1 MTESSAAYKTAVVAD
16 ARRTYIRAVI
26 NIIDPDIVFGS
37 ASVSSD
43 AGYSKTAQL
52 TDAEFVTGDNY
63 TTLEKNRW
71 LLDGTFDTIPDEVVR
86 QVGVITGGISGTD
99 GAFTEAQTA
108 TINFSG
114 VETLQAITLQFSGS
128 YYDGV
133 PEDFTVTCGSQIFTK
148 AGNTE
153 SRVEFSGFTIA
164 SPTSITVSV
173 TKWSMPNRHAR
184 IIEIF
189 PGLHEE
195 WSGDDVCELS
205 VNQQS
210 NFAAAALPY
219 GTATLSV
226 DNTTRRFEPT
236 SPDGIFKSIEERQG
250 IDISIGVLLATGA
263 VEYKQVGRYYQY
275 SGGWKTGQNAM
286 TIQWSLVD
294 IVGLLADREYIPPS
308 TLPTTAGG
316 WIASVVGQLGKN
328 FEADY
333 VVNASLA
340 DVALSPDDRAN
351 VTGKRCADILSWIAM
366 AVGGYIGADASTGKL
381 ALKSLPAVG
390 GALLLDDLEKYP
402 TVRANE
408 DLGAI
413 VFTLHDGNGTQY
425 TVDGNAAASSATLSI
440 DNPFIK
446 TQAAAQAVA
455 ARILQFYGGNAF
467 ETVGRGDPAAEIG
480 DVDTISITKSLTAK
494 GRRYAQSFGFSGG
507 VLKSCQSKFIEVK
520 STS

>member
-37 ASVSSD
+37 PSVSSD
-43 AGYSKTAQL
+43 AGYSQL
-52 TDAEFVTGDNY
+52 PQLVDAEFVTGDNY
-63 TTLEKNRW
+63 TTMEKNRW
-71 LLDGTFDTIPDEVVR
+71 LLNGSFDTIPDSVPR
-86 QVGVITGGISGTD
+86 QVGAVTAGISGAD

-108 TINFSG
+108 TISFSG
-114 VETLQAITLQFSGS
+114 VETLQVITLQFSENP
-128 YYDGV
+128 YDGI
-133 PEDFTVTCGSQIFTK
+133 PEDFVVTCGSQTFTRT
-148 AGNTE
+148 GNTKT
-153 SRVEFSGFTIA
+153 RVEIDGFTVTN
-164 SPTSITVSV
+164 PTSISISV

-195 WSGDDVCELS
+195 WSGEDVYQLS
-205 VNQQS
+205 VNQQA

-236 SPDGIFKSIEERQG
+236 APDGIFRSIEERQG
-250 IDISIGVLLATGA
+250 IDLSVGVLLETGA
-263 VEYKQVGRYYQY
+263 VEYKPLGRYYQY

-316 WIASVVGQLGKN
+316 WIASVAAQLGGN
-328 FEADY
+328 FTSEHTADAALSS
-333 VVNASLA
+333 VS
-340 DVALSPDDRAN
+340 LSPDNRAS
-351 VTGKRCADILSWIAM
+351 VTGKRCADILSWVAM
-366 AVGGYIGADASTGKL
+366 AAGGYITADAATGKL
-381 ALKSLPAVG
+381 ALKQIRSTG
-390 GALLLDDLEKYP
+390 GTLALDDLEKYP
-402 TVRANE
+402 VVRAND

-413 VFTLHDGNGTQY
+413 VFTLHDGNGTKF
-425 TVDGNAAASSATLSI
+425 TFAGNAAASSATLSI

-455 ARILQFYGGNAF
+455 ERILKFYGGNAF

-480 DVDTISITKSLTAK
+480 DVDTIAITRTQNAN
-494 GRRYAQSFGFSGG
+494 GRRFAQSFSFSGG

-520 STS
+520 SS

>member
-1 MTESSAAYKTAVVAD
+1 MIESSAGYKTAVVAD
-16 ARRTYIRAVI
+16 ARRTFVRAVI

-71 LLDGTFDTIPDEVVR
+71 LLDGTFDTIPDEIVR
-86 QVGVITGGISGTD
+86 QVGVITSGISGSD

-114 VETLQAITLQFSGS
+114 VETLQAITLQFSEN

-133 PEDFTVTCGSQIFTK
+133 PEDFTVTCGSQTFTK

-153 SRVEFSGFTIA
+153 SRVEFSGFTIS

-173 TKWSMPNRHAR
+173 TKWSMPDRHAR

-195 WSGDDVCELS
+195 WSGDDVYELS

-236 SPDGIFKSIEERQG
+236 SPNGIFKSIEERQG

-263 VEYKQVGRYYQY
+263 VEYKPLGRYYQY

-316 WIASVVGQLGKN
+316 WIASVAAQLGGN
-328 FEADY
+328 FTSEHTADAALSS
-333 VVNASLA
+333 VS
-340 DVALSPDDRAN
+340 LSPDNRAS
-351 VTGKRCADILSWIAM
+351 VTGKRCADILSWVAM
-366 AVGGYIGADASTGKL
+366 ASGGYITADAATGKL
-381 ALKSLPAVG
+381 ALKQIRSTG
-390 GALLLDDLEKYP
+390 GTLALDDLEKYP
-402 TVRANE
+402 VVRAND

-413 VFTLHDGNGTQY
+413 VFTLHDGNGTKF
-425 TVDGNAAASSATLSI
+425 TVAGNAAASSATLSI

-455 ARILQFYGGNAF
+455 ERILKFYGGNAF

-480 DVDTISITKSLTAK
+480 DVDSISITRTQSAN
-494 GRRYAQSFGFSGG
+494 GRRFAQSFSFSSG

-520 STS
+520 ST

>member
-1 MTESSAAYKTAVVAD
+1 MTESSAEYKTAVVAD

-37 ASVSSD
+37 PSVSSD
-43 AGYSKTAQL
+43 AGYSQL
-52 TDAEFVTGDNY
+52 SQLVDAEFVTGDNY
-63 TTLEKNRW
+63 TTMEKNRW
-71 LLDGTFDTIPDEVVR
+71 LLNGSFDTIPDSVPR
-86 QVGVITGGISGTD
+86 QVGAVTAGISGTD
-99 GAFTEAQTA
+99 GAFAEAQTA
-108 TINFSG
+108 TISFSG
-114 VETLQAITLQFSGS
+114 VETLQVITLQFSENA
-128 YYDGV
+128 YDGI
-133 PEDFTVTCGSQIFTK
+133 PEDFVVTCGSQTFTRT
-148 AGNTE
+148 GNTKT
-153 SRVEFSGFTIA
+153 RVEIDGFTVTN
-164 SPTSITVSV
+164 PTSISISV

-195 WSGDDVCELS
+195 WSGEDVYQLS
-205 VNQQS
+205 VNQQA

-236 SPDGIFKSIEERQG
+236 APDGIFRSIEERQG
-250 IDISIGVLLATGA
+250 IDLSVGVLLETGA
-263 VEYKQVGRYYQY
+263 VEYKPLGRYYQY

-308 TLPTTAGG
+308 TLPTTADG
-316 WIASVVGQLGKN
+316 WIASVAAQLGGN
-328 FEADY
+328 FTSEHTADAALSS
-333 VVNASLA
+333 VS
-340 DVALSPDDRAN
+340 LSPDNRAN
-351 VTGKRCADILSWIAM
+351 VTGKRCADILSWVAM
-366 AVGGYIGADASTGKL
+366 AAGGYITADAATGKL
-381 ALKSLPAVG
+381 ALKQIRSTG
-390 GALLLDDLEKYP
+390 GALALDDLEKYP
-402 TVRANE
+402 VVRAND

-413 VFTLHDGNGTQY
+413 VFTLHDGNDTKF
-425 TVDGNAAASSATLSI
+425 TVAGNAAASSATLSV

-455 ARILQFYGGNAF
+455 ERILKFYGGNAF

-480 DVDTISITKSLTAK
+480 DVDTISITKVLTAK
-494 GRRYAQSFGFSGG
+494 GRRYAQSFSFSGG